1 MELGHGPFGF
11 WRRDTDP
18 LDVGDGTRTLGLDLG
33 IGTRTLWILE
43 MGRGPSNFGDGA
55 RTLEIFRMGQTFG
68 ILEWGGPLELV
79 FRIRTL
85 KHNRLKETK

>member
-33 IGTRTLWILE
+33 IGMRTLWILE

-68 ILEWGGPLELV
+68 IFGMG
-79 FRIRTL
+79 RTVGIGFPDTDS
-85 KHNRLKETK
+85 EA